1 MPFTLVSDTAYNPR
15 SRVVV
20 IEFSTYDAAMEC
32 HLSPEYAKAKVLREG
47 KAISDL
53 AMSLATTGLS
63 GESQPD
69 LPTAT

>member
-1 MPFTLVSDTAYNPR
+1 LPFTLVSDTAYNPR

-53 AMSLATTGLS
+53 AIVPSYDGPQL
-63 GESQPD
+63 GESAD